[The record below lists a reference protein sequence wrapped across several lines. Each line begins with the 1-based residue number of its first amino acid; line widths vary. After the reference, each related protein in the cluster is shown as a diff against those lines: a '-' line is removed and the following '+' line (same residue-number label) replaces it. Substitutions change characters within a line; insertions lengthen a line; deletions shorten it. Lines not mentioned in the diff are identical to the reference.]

1 VLDASTPPAAAWQ
14 WEAGAGQRTLVERDE
29 SGQRL
34 LKESGPLAR
43 LRITARPSWAP
54 FGRIEFSAA
63 LARARLD
70 YAGRTQ
76 SGLPLATTSRHLEFE
91 VGAAWKPSH
100 AYAWGEPAITFD
112 GLRFR
117 RSIEASADASSL
129 EETSTLWMPGIVWTS
144 PAWNAGGA
152 TFALQARWR
161 TSIHHHLAVDYAGL
175 FDPSSLRG
183 GRRSDFSLAATAFA
197 AKGWSFSLEWH
208 RARQAQSDVATIY
221 SAGVAAG
228 TVRQPR
234 ISIED
239 IGLKIAK
246 DF

>member
-1 VLDASTPPAAAWQ
+1 VLDATPPAPWQ
-14 WEAGAGQRTLVERDE
+14 WEAGAGQRTLIERDAG
-29 SGQRL
+29 GQRL

-54 FGRIEFSAA
+54 AGRIEFNAA
-63 LARARLD
+63 LARAQLD
-70 YAGRTQ
+70 YEGRTQ
-76 SGLPLATTSRHLEFE
+76 AGLPLATTSRHIEIE
-91 VGAAWKPSH
+91 GGAAWKPSH

-112 GLRFR
+112 GLWVR
-117 RSIEASADASSL
+117 RSIAASADASSL
-129 EETSTLWMPGIVWTS
+129 QETSTLWMPGIAWTS
-144 PAWNAGGA
+144 PAWNVDGA
-152 TFALQARWR
+152 KFALQARLR

-183 GRRSDFSLAATAFA
+183 GRRTDLSLAATALA
-197 AKGWSFSLEWH
+197 ANGWSISLEWH
-208 RARQAQSDVATIY
+208 RARQAESDV
-221 SAGVAAG
+221 SAIFSGGVPAG

-234 ISIED
+234 ISIDD